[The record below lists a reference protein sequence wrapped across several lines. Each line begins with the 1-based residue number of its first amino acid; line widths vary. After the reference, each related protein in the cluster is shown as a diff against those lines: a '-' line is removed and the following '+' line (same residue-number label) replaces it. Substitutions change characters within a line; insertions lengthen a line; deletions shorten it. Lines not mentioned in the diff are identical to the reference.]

1 MPVDDLSRLRHM
13 LESAVEAV
21 SYTEGR
27 TRGDLDRD
35 RMMVHS
41 LVRCIEILGE
51 AASRVSADKRS
62 ELSDIPWTDIIS
74 MRNRLIHGYFDIDLN
89 LVWDTIVD
97 DLPPL
102 ITSLR
107 TALGT

>member
-89 LVWDTIVD
+89 RVWDTVVD

-102 ITSLR
+102 IISLR
-107 TALGT
+107 KALEA